1 MPSTAAASWQTSE
14 GNVASE
20 LAWLPPTS
28 EPRPELTAL
37 PALPPPEARLPPAA
51 KATPENPAPAAAKL
65 AVSMTVLA
73 VLWAHVRKG

>member
-37 PALPPPEARLPPAA
+37 PPPEARLPPAA
-51 KATPENPAPAAAKL
+51 KATPENPAPATAKL